1 MLLIA
6 QGIKIKD
13 TEDFTLSLISD
24 PRASIKE
31 GGLFIGAEIEYSGS
45 IYTRVGI
52 SNFAVLKDGYTEL
65 IGGIGINLSS
75 GYFEN
80 VRYYTG
86 IRLGVIKRRSANAA
100 AGIEAGI
107 DFKLGDKGFIGLR
120 AIYDYKS
127 DSKFYDYSKEMQGN
141 GFIRIGTKF

>member
-1 MLLIA
+1 
-6 QGIKIKD
+6 
-13 TEDFTLSLISD
+13 
-24 PRASIKE
+24 
-31 GGLFIGAEIEYSGS
+31 
-45 IYTRVGI
+45 
-52 SNFAVLKDGYTEL
+52 
-65 IGGIGINLSS
+65 
-75 GYFEN
+75 
-80 VRYYTG
+80 
-86 IRLGVIKRRSANAA
+86 LGVIKRRSANAA